1 MKSLSIKIF
10 LVLALLIGFTCGTV
24 YAQVDFTI
32 WDGSLWKIKQTAK
45 GSYFEDENAATSSA
59 KFRGTDQAWW
69 VMTADATGEN
79 ISIDTYEIINGA
91 CEFME
96 TITLEKQAGGP
107 SEFYATFVIDEAEKV
122 YATGL
127 FSFTAKLKDN
137 VLQKGKMTTLG
148 AYALEQDFDE
158 IEGSLAVFGL
168 NISGTTVAEKAFK
181 CQIPN

>member
-1 MKSLSIKIF
+1 MRRK
-10 LVLALLIGFTCGTV
+10 
-24 YAQVDFTI
+24 
-32 WDGSLWKIKQTAK
+32 
-45 GSYFEDENAATSSA
+45 
-59 KFRGTDQAWW
+59 
-69 VMTADATGEN
+69 
-79 ISIDTYEIINGA
+79 
-91 CEFME
+91 
-96 TITLEKQAGGP
+96 
-107 SEFYATFVIDEAEKV
+107 KV